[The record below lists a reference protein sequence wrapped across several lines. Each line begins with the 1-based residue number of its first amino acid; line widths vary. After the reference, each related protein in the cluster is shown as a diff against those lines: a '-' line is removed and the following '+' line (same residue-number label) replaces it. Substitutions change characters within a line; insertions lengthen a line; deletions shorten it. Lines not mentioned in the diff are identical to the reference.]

1 MYLEENVGKVENI
14 QEESLD
20 SIPSPSPSVKIQI
33 LVGKFTRGNKA
44 KHC

>member
-20 SIPSPSPSVKIQI
+20 SIRPRNHDIGLTI
-33 LVGKFTRGNKA
+33 FL
-44 KHC
+44 